1 MKLRISKRMAFTII
15 SIVDI
20 AYINS
25 DRPIHTNDIASR
37 HNIPKRY
44 LEKVLQSLVKDNILK
59 GTRGPGGGYI
69 LAREKRKISLADI
82 AKVVIKV
89 EESEQK
95 KIQYDSDLKSWI
107 DNVLNPI
114 WQDMNNFNMAYLEK
128 ISLQDLFQIV
138 AEKDIV
144 LDNGNEINNF
154 II

>member
-1 MKLRISKRMAFTII
+1 MKLKISKRMAFAII
-15 SIVDI
+15 SVVDI

-25 DRPIHTNDIASR
+25 DRPIHTSDIASR

-59 GTRGPGGGYI
+59 GTRGSGGGYT
-69 LAREKRKISLADI
+69 LACEKRKISLADI
-82 AKVVIKV
+82 AKVVIKI

-95 KIQYDSDLKSWI
+95 KAQHDSDLKSWI

-114 WQDMNNFNMAYLEK
+114 WQDMNNSNMDYLEK
-128 ISLQDLFQIV
+128 ISLQDLFKIV

-144 LDNGNEINNF
+144 LENENE
-154 II
+154 